1 MLDIQDFPHI
11 IAALNTASVVALSFG
26 YFFIRSGDKIR
37 HRAAMITA
45 LGLSSVFLVFY
56 VIYKANSGFA
66 KFGGEGLIRPV
77 YFTILIVHIMGAI
90 SLVPLV
96 PRVVF
101 LALKERFDEHRRIA
115 RWTWPLWMF
124 VGISGVVVYVMA
136 VHLYPH
142 AAV

>member
-1 MLDIQDFPHI
+1 
-11 IAALNTASVVALSFG
+11 
-26 YFFIRSGDKIR
+26 
-37 HRAAMITA
+37 
-45 LGLSSVFLVFY
+45 
-56 VIYKANSGFA
+56 
-66 KFGGEGLIRPV
+66 V

>member
-1 MLDIQDFPHI
+1 MLPIQDFPHV
-11 IAALNTASVVALSFG
+11 IAALNASSVVALSFG
-26 YFFIRSGDKIR
+26 FFFIRSGDKVR
-37 HRAAMITA
+37 HRAAMLTA
-45 LGLSSVFLVFY
+45 LGLSFVFLIFY

-66 KFGGEGLIRPV
+66 KFGGEGLIRPI
-77 YFTILIVHIMGAI
+77 YFTILIIHVIGAI

-101 LALKERFDEHRRIA
+101 LALKGRFDAHRRIA

>member
-11 IAALNTASVVALSFG
+11 IAALNAASVVALSFG

-142 AAV
+142 AAA